1 MDSTLAKVAENIKQA
16 KLKGVQTKCKS
27 NAIINDIIK
36 DNDDA
41 VLRKIPS
48 HSAFK
53 QVITREIKKN
63 KVDNFKGPID
73 LKELIVPEHL
83 KKTYRG
89 KLFLL
94 EDSNDEERVL
104 LFSTEQNMKLLSS
117 NSDCFG
123 DGTFKILPLSFYQ
136 LFSVL
141 VMINNYISPLA
152 FGLLPNKKQ
161 KIYVKFFSLNKKHL
175 NAYPNSINVD
185 FEREVFNAVSKVFG
199 NDFEIYGCY
208 FHLSQ
213 NFSNMSRIWDIMFYT
228 KLIFVSNIVIY

>member
-1 MDSTLAKVAENIKQA
+1 LFLFITEAPELISHGYAYVRNGDDYVDKQGLKRQYWKCVNVNCKGRGTSCGLITPFLLTQCHSDWLDMDPTLAKVAENIKQA

-41 VLRKIPS
+41 VLRKNPS

-53 QVITREIKKN
+53 QVISREIKKN

-117 NSDCFG
+117 NSDCVG

-141 VMINNYISPLA
+141 VMINNYILPLRFIA
-152 FGLLPNKKQ
+152 K
-161 KIYVKFFSLNKKHL
+161 
-175 NAYPNSINVD
+175 
-185 FEREVFNAVSKVFG
+185 
-199 NDFEIYGCY
+199 
-208 FHLSQ
+208 
-213 NFSNMSRIWDIMFYT
+213 
-228 KLIFVSNIVIY
+228 

>member
-53 QVITREIKKN
+53 QVISREIKKN

-185 FEREVFNAVSKVFG
+185 FERAVLLLVKSSVMMLKYTDVIF
-199 NDFEIYGCY
+199 IY
-208 FHLSQ
+208 HKI
-213 NFSNMSRIWDIMFYT
+213 FSNVSRIWAFMFYT
-228 KLIFVSNIVIY
+228 KLIFLSNIVFL